1 MPAQKRLHMQSHK
14 PTFSK
19 SHTLFSNLMLAPCLH
34 QKKNEPENNF
44 IPRCFERTTF
54 RRVRQ
59 VTAIKESG
67 KGFWL
72 NLPTSREHIS
82 QAASEQPCS
91 SAQCKWPAAHVQRRS
106 SWLAYSICR
115 FVSIVVLN
123 PSPKKEEKNSDSSSQ
138 MQISPKEPSYV

>member
-19 SHTLFSNLMLAPCLH
+19 SHTHFSKLMLAPCLH

-44 IPRCFERTTF
+44 IPWCFGGTTF
-54 RRVRQ
+54 RRVKQ

-72 NLPTSREHIS
+72 NLLMSSERIS

-91 SAQCKWPAAHVQRRS
+91 SAQCKRPAAHGQRHS
-106 SWLAYSICR
+106 SCLAYSICR
-115 FVSIVVLN
+115 FVSTVVVT
-123 PSPKKEEKNSDSSSQ
+123 PPPQKKKKKKTVT
-138 MQISPKEPSYV
+138 PAAKCK